1 MDKPLTQL
9 RRFFELAAERKLCG
23 NDQLLYLHL
32 WNAFNSARYPESV
45 KLTDAELL
53 RRMNQHESSGKPLGS
68 LKNPKARLK
77 KKRFIDFTPGKG
89 DNPTEYRLLPLCD
102 EEPAPLQASEVLQVW
117 NDCGGV
123 TPNTFIAQELLKRAE
138 TLGANFVAAA
148 IRDARKACQ
157 YPRMNYL
164 FFESFLEGRL
174 NRKGGGKNERTG
186 NGTEQYAGL
195 LDTDVPAEYA
205 VR

>member
-53 RRMNQHESSGKPLGS
+53 RRLNQHDSNGKPLGS
-68 LKNPKARLK
+68 LKNPKSRLK

-89 DNPTEYRLLPLCD
+89 DNPTEYRLIPLCD
-102 EEPAPLQASEVLQVW
+102 EEPVPVLASEVLKVW
-117 NDCGGV
+117 DDCGGV
-123 TPNTFIAQELLKRAE
+123 TPNTFIAQELLRRAE
-138 TLGANFVAAA
+138 ELGTDFVVSA
-148 IRDARKACQ
+148 IRDARKANS
-157 YPRMNYL
+157 YPRLNYL
-164 FFESFLEGRL
+164 FFERFLDARL
-174 NRKGGGKNERTG
+174 NRKGGYKDARTG
-186 NGTEQYAGL
+186 SGTEQYAGL
-195 LDTDVPAEYA
+195 LDSDVPPEYA